1 MLDIAG
7 QVAGR
12 AGRGKGAGHRE
23 QHRLPAIEQRMG
35 VQRLHALADA
45 LEGDFGNAV
54 ANVDGHG
61 SSWVK
66 GRVVRGVGGRRQNVE
81 TSLFIPISTV
91 ADARGDCIAQDHSF
105 DHGSGAA
112 SR

>member
-1 MLDIAG
+1 M
-7 QVAGR
+7 VM
-12 AGRGKGAGHRE
+12 E
-23 QHRLPAIEQRMG
+23 
-35 VQRLHALADA
+35 
-45 LEGDFGNAV
+45 
-54 ANVDGHG
+54 

-66 GRVVRGVGGRRQNVE
+66 GRVVRGVGARRQNVE

-91 ADARGDCIAQDHSF
+91 SDARGDCIAQDHSF